1 MQPVIVC
8 SLITCSVVFLLDFSF
23 ETWQGDTGLTLGDP
37 LPYWAESLLYE
48 QTGLSP
54 YLKKPSSQ
62 CSLSSAMFNSTAI
75 DGKGWVNGKYISISL
90 LFKKRMGHW

>member
-1 MQPVIVC
+1 M
-8 SLITCSVVFLLDFSF
+8 LDFSF

-54 YLKKPSSQ
+54 YLKKSSSQ

-75 DGKGWVNGKYISISL
+75 NGNGWVNGKYYQFHYYLSILNSVQFL
-90 LFKKRMGHW
+90 SWF